1 MAEAGDTAAEPDPYP
16 IRDGLIYLTVDEF
29 RRLFD
34 ALLVSAKHT
43 LTTLLA

>member
-1 MAEAGDTAAEPDPYP
+1 VAPPTTRSLP
-16 IRDGLIYLTVDEF
+16 IRDGLICLTVNEF

-34 ALLVSAKHT
+34 ALLVAAKHT

>member
-1 MAEAGDTAAEPDPYP
+1 VAPPTTRSLP
-16 IRDGLIYLTVDEF
+16 IRDGLISLTVDEF

>member
-1 MAEAGDTAAEPDPYP
+1 
-16 IRDGLIYLTVDEF
+16 LTVNEF

-34 ALLVSAKHT
+34 ALLVAAKHT